1 MKKNWLRGLAGVL
14 AGLLL
19 LGLIPLAAF
28 ALEADQEREEESI
41 PAGLQQEVEEQL
53 AREEEAQED
62 ALREAGFDAM
72 VSTARSGVGIAILT
86 HTAAAVCRDAGEGGI
101 ASAVE
106 TGGTVLSLW
115 TALPLLRAVLET
127 VQGLL

>member
-1 MKKNWLRGLAGVL
+1 METALKVGAVAVTAALCAVTLKGTVRQVALALSLAAAALILTMVLGAAEEVLALAGQL
-14 AGLLL
+14 REMAGL
-19 LGLIPLAAF
+19 
-28 ALEADQEREEESI
+28 S
-41 PAGLQQEVEEQL
+41 PAVVAPVLK
-53 AREEEAQED
+53 
-62 ALREAGFDAM
+62 
-72 VSTARSGVGIAILT
+72 TVGIAILT

>member
-1 MKKNWLRGLAGVL
+1 METTLKVGAVAVTAALCAVTLKGTVRQVALALSLAAAALILTMVLGAAEEVLALAGQL
-14 AGLLL
+14 REMAGL
-19 LGLIPLAAF
+19 
-28 ALEADQEREEESI
+28 S
-41 PAGLQQEVEEQL
+41 PAVVAPVLK
-53 AREEEAQED
+53 
-62 ALREAGFDAM
+62 
-72 VSTARSGVGIAILT
+72 TVGIAILT